1 MSKKWQYSENDKERA
16 IQISEEFNIS
26 LLVAQIIANKKL
38 SNEKIKIFLEPT
50 RHNFYD
56 PFLLPDMEK
65 AVDRILKA
73 IKDKEEVLI
82 YGDYDVDGITS
93 TTVLMNFLEERG
105 LKLKYYIPNRL
116 KEGYGLNKEAIK
128 QIADKQIKL
137 MITVDCRNI
146 RDRRNRICK

>member
-16 IQISEEFNIS
+16 IQISEQFNIS

-128 QIADKQIKL
+128 QIADKQVKL

>member
-38 SNEKIKIFLEPT
+38 NNEKIKIFLEPT

-93 TTVLMNFLEERG
+93 TTVLMNFLEQRG
-105 LKLKYYIPNRL
+105 LKLRYYIPNRL

>member
-1 MSKKWQYSENDKERA
+1 MNKKWQYTENNKERA
-16 IQISEEFNIS
+16 KEISEKFNIN

-73 IKDKEEVLI
+73 IENKEEVLI

-105 LKLKYYIPNRL
+105 VKVKYYIPNRL

-128 QIADKQIKL
+128 QIVDKNINL

-146 RDRRNRICK
+146 RNRGNRIC